1 MAINHGTRG
10 GYYAHR
16 RLPEG
21 SPGREPCDACR
32 EAINEYVKEYR
43 AKNGLARNRERE
55 KIRRQALAALR
66 DENRERYEELVLEFE
81 AKAIEKEAEGI
92 L

>member
-1 MAINHGTRG
+1 MINHGTRS

-16 RLPEG
+16 RLDQT
-21 SPGREPCDACR
+21 PCDACR

-43 AKNGLARNRERE
+43 AKNGLARNRAGE
-55 KIRRQALAALR
+55 KIRRKALAVLR
-66 DENRERYEELVLEFE
+66 DRHRDEYEELVEEFRVAEE
-81 AKAIEKEAEGI
+81 AAV

>member
-1 MAINHGTRG
+1 VTINHGTRS

-16 RLPEG
+16 RLSET
-21 SPGREPCDACR
+21 PCEACR

-43 AKNGLARNRERE
+43 AKNGLARNRAGE
-55 KIRRQALAALR
+55 KIRRKALAVLR
-66 DENRERYEELVLEFE
+66 DRHRDEYEELVEEFRVAEE
-81 AKAIEKEAEGI
+81 ASV